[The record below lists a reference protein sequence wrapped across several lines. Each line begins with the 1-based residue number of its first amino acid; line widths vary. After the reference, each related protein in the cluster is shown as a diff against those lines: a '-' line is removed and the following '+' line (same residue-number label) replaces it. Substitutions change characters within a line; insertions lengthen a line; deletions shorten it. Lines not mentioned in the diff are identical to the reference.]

1 MNLQQQKKVLS
12 LLDVLGSTIVDI
24 FYNHMYDRAIAMKER
39 TEHNITACYKTAIS
53 EYVDT
58 RASPEFYKTLI
69 NSIHHYTRVSTK
81 FSDLSFVDCINLYS
95 SLFIPEVY
103 FRSLTEKQKHD
114 MLSMVLRETI
124 KSFSDQVLSDYL
136 AVIIDEHD
144 DPTNIPLLQ
153 DCILKELIK
162 HRDHSYS
169 RFINCEK
176 KPVIKKPTTGVKLET
191 RTSVVAPKAQKTLTK
206 ISKLYK
212 KALDEKNRMKAKHID
227 LQVKYKSLVDQSK
240 ELQSM
245 LLNQIKLYK
254 DQEVELDAFKK
265 SVANTTAQSSL
276 GVNAQAPKSLSP
288 NVSHADTFE
297 YDDGLFAVEYN
308 D

>member
-1 MNLQQQKKVLS
+1 
-12 LLDVLGSTIVDI
+12 
-24 FYNHMYDRAIAMKER
+24 
-39 TEHNITACYKTAIS
+39 
-53 EYVDT
+53 
-58 RASPEFYKTLI
+58 
-69 NSIHHYTRVSTK
+69 
-81 FSDLSFVDCINLYS
+81 
-95 SLFIPEVY
+95 
-103 FRSLTEKQKHD
+103 

>member
-1 MNLQQQKKVLS
+1 
-12 LLDVLGSTIVDI
+12 
-24 FYNHMYDRAIAMKER
+24 MYDRAIAMKER
-39 TEHNITACYKTAIS
+39 TEHNITTCYKTAIS
-53 EYVDT
+53 DYVAT
-58 RASPEFYKTLI
+58 RANPEFYKTLI
-69 NSIHHYTRVSTK
+69 NSIHYYTRVSTIY
-81 FSDLSFVDCINLYS
+81 SDLSFVDCINLYA

-103 FRSLTEKQKHD
+103 IKSLTEKQKHD

-124 KSFSDQVLSDYL
+124 KSFSDQLLADYL
-136 AVIIDEHD
+136 AVIIDEHE

-176 KPVIKKPTTGVKLET
+176 KPLVKKATVGVKLET
-191 RTSVVAPKAQKTLTK
+191 RTSVVGPKAQKTLTK

-212 KALDEKNRMKAKHID
+212 KALDEKYRMKVKHID
-227 LQVKYKSLVDQSK
+227 LQIKYKSLVEQSK

-254 DQEVELDAFKK
+254 DQEVELAVFKK
-265 SVANTTAQSSL
+265 SLASTNNQRSIKDYRPSSL
-276 GVNAQAPKSLSP
+276 GMKDHAPNGLSAV
-288 NVSHADTFE
+288 VSSTESSD

-308 D
+308 E